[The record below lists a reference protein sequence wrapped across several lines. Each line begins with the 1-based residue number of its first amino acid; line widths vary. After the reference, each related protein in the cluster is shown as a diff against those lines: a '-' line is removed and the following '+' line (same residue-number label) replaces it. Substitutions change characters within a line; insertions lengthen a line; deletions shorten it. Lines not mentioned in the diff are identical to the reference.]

1 MLSVVYCGPE
11 PEFNLEQKLTSVFS
25 PLQVLKDVN
34 LTHFKVDLDAPEED
48 PSLLQNDEGEEVISV
63 SERRGPDD
71 VEIVSA
77 IDPNVRNMEADG
89 ENSGKYQFDPSLP
102 YNYEDNNG
110 KCSFAKQNFHDRETK
125 DSGVKKIF

>member
-1 MLSVVYCGPE
+1 MKQRVSIIFCLVLSVVYCGPE
-11 PEFNLEQKLTSVFS
+11 PEFNLEQKLTTLFN

-48 PSLLQNDEGEEVISV
+48 PSLLQNDEGEEIIPV
-63 SERRGPDD
+63 SERREPDD

-89 ENSGKYQFDPSLP
+89 ENSGKYQFDPSLA

-110 KCSFAKQNFHDRETK
+110 KCSFTKQNFHA
-125 DSGVKKIF
+125 